1 MASRST
7 ATRPRGSAGRQRRP
21 EGPTEPTQSRSL
33 GIATRG
39 IRTSRDFRDFM
50 SALMS
55 DVISGAVT
63 PNVTN
68 AACNAGGKMLK
79 MVDLEYKYATKPQ
92 QRHPVLTIAFEQ
104 NAIEVQERPELP
116 VPEPATTQS

>member
-1 MASRST
+1 MAK
-7 ATRPRGSAGRQRRP
+7 GRQEAPKERAGNG
-21 EGPTEPTQSRSL
+21 EARSL
-33 GIATRG
+33 EIANRG
-39 IRTSRDFRDFM
+39 IKSSKDFRDFM

-79 MVDLEYKYATKPQ
+79 MVDLEYKYATKPEKA
-92 QRHPVLTIAFEQ
+92 HPVLSIAFEGPV
-104 NAIEVQERPELP
+104 AVEAHEVASLP
-116 VPEPATTQS
+116 SS